1 MVVQSRNT
9 YFIFFIETK
18 WAETLLLVTK
28 IELTFK
34 LYSLVL
40 GLHSDDTRGD
50 SPGCVVLVLEAPIKP
65 SARSRSGPSAAPST
79 GHLDISIHHQQHVS
93 HQISC

>member
-1 MVVQSRNT
+1 MVVQSGNTINT

-40 GLHSDDTRGD
+40 GLHSDDTWGE
-50 SPGCVVLVLEAPIKP
+50 SPGAGGGVAWCW
-65 SARSRSGPSAAPST
+65 
-79 GHLDISIHHQQHVS
+79 
-93 HQISC
+93 C